1 MKKSLLAL
9 LLAAALVTPAF
20 AEKGEMEIV
29 GKLGLNLNPNVAA
42 SGELAKNGE
51 FNPHVY
57 GDCDCDVN
65 KSFLIGAEFFYYLK
79 KNFALGFG
87 INNNFD
93 ADLQDLRNGELK
105 LNSKIGFTNLYL
117 AVKPK
122 IELKS
127 ESFKSIYFL
136 GQLGY
141 GLLRFDSTY
150 KIRDNNEE
158 KLAEADSNGLY
169 WGIGVG
175 TELRENFIVEL
186 LYSVNCGSIKDKFD
200 TGRTADL
207 TYKTL
212 TLNVGYK
219 FNF

>member
-1 MKKSLLAL
+1 MKKGLLAVL
-9 LLAAALVTPAF
+9 MAVALIVPAF
-20 AEKGEMEIV
+20 AAEKGSMEIV
-29 GKLGLNLNPNVAA
+29 GKIGLNLNPNVAA
-42 SGELAKNGE
+42 SGELAKNGAFKPGDYE
-51 FNPHVY
+51 
-57 GDCDCDVN
+57 DCDCDVN
-65 KSFLIGAEFFYYLK
+65 NSVLIGAEFFYYLK

-93 ADLQDLRNGELK
+93 ADLQDLRDGELK
-105 LNSKIGFTNLYL
+105 FNSKIGFTNFYF

-158 KLAEADSNGLY
+158 KLAETDGNGLY

-175 TELRENFIVEL
+175 TELRESFIVEL
-186 LYSVNCGSIKDKFD
+186 LYSVNYGSIKCE
-200 TGRTADL
+200 GITADL
-207 TYKTL
+207 TYTTI

-219 FNF
+219 FAL